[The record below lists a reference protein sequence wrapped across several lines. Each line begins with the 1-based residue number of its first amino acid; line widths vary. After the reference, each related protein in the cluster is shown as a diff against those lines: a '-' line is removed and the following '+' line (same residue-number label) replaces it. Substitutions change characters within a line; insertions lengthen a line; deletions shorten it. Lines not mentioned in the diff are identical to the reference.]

1 MGTNGSTRDVGR
13 RPDLARMVDPAD
25 QRAHQRSPAMMTA
38 RLHLEDDEEGPQE
51 VRIRNLSDRGL
62 MAEPGYP
69 VMAGTR
75 ATLTLPG
82 IGEVTGRVAWY
93 AEGRIGVALDD
104 TIDPE
109 QVQRAVAGE

>member
-1 MGTNGSTRDVGR
+1 MGMNGSTRDAGR
-13 RPDLARMVDPAD
+13 RTDHLRVVDPVD

-38 RLHLEDDEEGPQE
+38 WLCLDGDEEGPQE

-69 VMAGTR
+69 VAAGTR
-75 ATLTLPG
+75 AVLTLPG
-82 IGEVTGRVAWY
+82 VGEVTGRVAWY
-93 AEGRIGVALDD
+93 AEGRIGVALDSV
-104 TIDPE
+104 IDPG

>member
-1 MGTNGSTRDVGR
+1 MGMNGSTRDAGR
-13 RPDLARMVDPAD
+13 RTDHIRVVDPVD

-38 RLHLEDDEEGPQE
+38 WLSLDDDEEGPQE

-69 VMAGTR
+69 VVAGTR
-75 ATLTLPG
+75 AVLTLPG
-82 IGEVTGRVAWY
+82 IGEVTGRVGWS
-93 AEGRIGVALDD
+93 AEGRIGVALDA